1 MSLTEEQSTVT
12 PAAGGNLF
20 SWRFTTPLFLGSALN
35 PVNSSLIATA
45 LLPIARDL
53 GVQIGQTAA
62 LVSALYLASAIT
74 LPTAGKAAEVF
85 GPRRVFMTGIA
96 LVILGAAFGGLAQ
109 SLWMLLVSRV
119 VIGLGTACAY
129 PTAMLII
136 QRRAREAGRA
146 KPPGGVLGGLMIA
159 GIATASL
166 GLPLGGVLVNALS
179 WRSIFFVNVPVAVAA
194 LVAAAVWIQPD
205 PRRGTRMR
213 AREISS
219 KLDTLGFLGFVGAML
234 TLLVFLFGLP
244 TAHWWVLGLSALF
257 WAGLVWWELR
267 AGTPFLDVRLLASN
281 AGLANTYARFGL
293 TQLCAYVVL
302 YGITQWVESVRGF
315 SESTAGLLLLPMT
328 VVSGV
333 IILPLSRRGLVR
345 GPVVTASAAVLLGSI
360 GVLLLS
366 STAWIG
372 LVLALTLVFG
382 LAIGLSTAGNQTALT
397 QHAPAEQT
405 GTAAG
410 LLRTFGY
417 VGSIGASAVTGLVF
431 HHNVTDHGVH
441 QIGWIM
447 TAAGVLL
454 VTLTLTDRTLR
465 PVRHRPPDVAATSD

>member
-1 MSLTEEQSTVT
+1 MSLTEEQSTAV
-12 PAAGGNLF
+12 PAPGGNPF

-45 LLPIARDL
+45 LLPIARDM
-53 GVQIGQTAA
+53 GIQIGQTAA
-62 LVSALYLASAIT
+62 LVSALYLASAIA

-85 GPRRVFMTGIA
+85 GPRRVFMTGIT
-96 LVILGAAFGGLAQ
+96 LVVVGAAFGGFAQ
-109 SLWMLLVSRV
+109 SLWMLLASRI

-136 QRRAREAGRA
+136 QRRAREAGMD

-179 WRSIFFVNVPVAVAA
+179 WRSIFFVNVPVAVVAFI
-194 LVAAAVWIQPD
+194 AAAAWIEPD
-205 PRRGTRMR
+205 PKRTEPMS
-213 AREISS
+213 AREIAS
-219 KLDTLGFLGFVGAML
+219 KLDVPGILGFVGAML
-234 TLLVFLFGLP
+234 TLLIFLFGLP
-244 TAHWWVLGLSALF
+244 TAHWWVIALSAVF
-257 WAGLVWWELR
+257 WAGLVGWELR

-281 AGLANTYARFGL
+281 SGLAYTYARFGL
-293 TQLCAYVVL
+293 TQLCVYVVL

-315 SESTAGLLLLPMT
+315 SESASGLLLLPMT

-333 IILPLSRRGLVR
+333 IIVPLSRRRLVR
-345 GPVVTASAAVLLGSI
+345 GPVITASAAVLIGSV

-366 STAWIG
+366 STVWIG
-372 LVLALTLVFG
+372 VVIILTLVFG
-382 LAIGLSTAGNQTALT
+382 LAIGFSTAGNQTSLT
-397 QHAPAEQT
+397 QHAPAEQM
-405 GTAAG
+405 GTASG

-454 VTLTLTDRTLR
+454 VALTLADRTLR
-465 PVRHRPPDVAATSD
+465 PGRHPLTPSAE